1 MGGSLQNPNPG
12 LGSLCCHSFS
22 FALIWFSFVFIPCAV
37 SDLIDSARVREGIRL
52 GQRDWE
58 PLSPGAALWAQFVPP
73 LGRCPGPQAH
83 QEASP
88 SLSWPGGCSSSRAL
102 PHRGQPWMGT
112 RSSPGSLEASCT
124 GEMFRPGADGP
135 WAGAEMPTGPDPWT
149 WQLQVF
155 QGTVLFDSS
164 CYLAARSWLLC
175 HSRVCKTGCSLPPA
189 LHCPF
194 PPFPQPLGPAT
205 LLGLQVPLGSPS
217 QVCSHLSSSHL
228 EARQQP
234 PPKPPAPGSLPR
246 PKIPPVRSWL
256 KMQIPRS
263 HQNCSPWD
271 LHLTSSRQ

>member
-1 MGGSLQNPNPG
+1 MGREAGSHYLRG
-12 LGSLCCHSFS
+12 LHSGPSLFPLRAAAQGLRPIRRQAPHCAGQVAAVAAGVGWGGHCHTGTS
-22 FALIWFSFVFIPCAV
+22 LGW
-37 SDLIDSARVREGIRL
+37 RL
-52 GQRDWE
+52 G
-58 PLSPGAALWAQFVPP
+58 PLQAPWRPAALE
-73 LGRCPGPQAH
+73 RCSGQGQMGP
-83 QEASP
+83 
-88 SLSWPGGCSSSRAL
+88 SSAE
-102 PHRGQPWMGT
+102 T
-112 RSSPGSLEASCT
+112 
-124 GEMFRPGADGP
+124 
-135 WAGAEMPTGPDPWT
+135 WAGAEMPTGPDPWR
-149 WQLQVF
+149 WQLQVL

-175 HSRVCKTGCSLPPA
+175 HSRACKTGCSLPPA
-189 LHCPF
+189 LQCPF

-205 LLGLQVPLGSPS
+205 LPGLQVPLGSPS

-263 HQNCSPWD
+263 HQNCGPWD